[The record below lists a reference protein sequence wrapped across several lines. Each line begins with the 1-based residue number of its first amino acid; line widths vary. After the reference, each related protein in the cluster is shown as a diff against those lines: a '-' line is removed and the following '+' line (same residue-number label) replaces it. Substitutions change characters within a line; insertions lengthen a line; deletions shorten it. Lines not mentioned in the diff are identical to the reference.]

1 MSASFPPESAPV
13 ASLPPSPMSRVRVR
27 SAIRAT
33 SSSPIGST
41 ATSTLIAMQRSPA
54 LP

>member
-1 MSASFPPESAPV
+1 MSASLAALPV
-13 ASLPPSPMSRVRVR
+13 AAALPSPMTMLRVR

-33 SSSPIGST
+33 SSSAIGPT